1 MVLSTKM
8 TRRSFAA
15 GVAGVAGAA
24 VLALGGPARAETI
37 ELKVSHYLPPSH
49 TIQKELGRWA
59 DDLMQKSNGRL
70 KLTIFPA
77 GQMGPLPRQ
86 FDLARTGVADIS
98 FFLHG
103 ALPGRFPVTEVAQLP
118 YVFDRRTDKGL
129 AAMLVSEASAVMT
142 SLADRLAKEHEGTR
156 ILFVI
161 ASPTV
166 SVYLHKPTVR
176 DPKGLAGMRIRH
188 NGPITSAMVSAW
200 GASPVA
206 MPPSE
211 VADALDKGTLDGMMF
226 NFEAAQA
233 FQLARSLK
241 SVTVLNATAATFGL
255 VMNEQKYRSLP
266 EDLRK
271 LIDDTTGVAAARRI
285 GKVYDDAEAAG
296 RAYVAG
302 AGVDIVDPS
311 PAEADA
317 FRTPTSGIADK
328 VIGAAGGRA
337 AEMKAFRDELVAR
350 VAAGAP

>member
-1 MVLSTKM
+1 MVLSRKM
-8 TRRSFAA
+8 TRRTLATMAA
-15 GVAGVAGAA
+15 GALAA
-24 VLALGGPARAETI
+24 SFNLTGPAAAETI

-49 TIQKELGRWA
+49 TIQKELIRWA
-59 DDLMQKSNGRL
+59 DEVAAKSGGRL
-70 KLTIFPA
+70 KLTVFPA

-86 FDLARTGVADIS
+86 FDLARTGVADVA

-103 ALPGRFPVTEVAQLP
+103 ALPGRFPLTEVAQLP
-118 YVFDRRTDKGL
+118 YVFDHATDKGTR
-129 AAMLVSEASAVMT
+129 AMSVSEASVVMT
-142 SLADRLAKEHEGTR
+142 ELSGRLAKEHEGTR
-156 ILFVI
+156 ILYVVT
-161 ASPTV
+161 SPTV
-166 SVYLHKPTVR
+166 GVYLHKPAVR

-188 NGPITSAMVSAW
+188 NGPVTSAMVSAW

-271 LIDDTTGVAAARRI
+271 VIDDTTGVAAARRV
-285 GKVYDDAEAAG
+285 GKVYDDAETAG
-296 RAYVAG
+296 RAYVSG
-302 AGVDIVDPS
+302 AGVEIVDPTA
-311 PAEADA
+311 AEAEA
-317 FRTPTSGIADK
+317 FRTPTLGVADK
-328 VIGAAGGRA
+328 VFAAAGAKG
-337 AEMKAFRDELVAR
+337 AELKAFRDELVAR
-350 VAAGAP
+350 VAAGAK